1 MDRVHKMIQEVHQE
15 GASQPPKR
23 PRLTRLTTAAMKGD
37 LRVEVKESDTFRVG
51 EVVVL
56 GEREAKMVIG
66 KGSLIFRFP
75 IEGSYPEGTVIR
87 PLADDEF
94 LQAEGDRLCV
104 YRRGSDD
111 DVHYVCRV
119 DLIERALPERA
130 SEGDEAQD
138 HAYGDLEL
146 DARIQ
151 RIMEAREASQSQGGA
166 VSGVM
171 PPPARQA
178 PRGRVPF
185 GDLPPELPA
194 FGQGLR
200 GSASRGEDQRND
212 AGRAS

>member
-1 MDRVHKMIQEVHQE
+1 M
-15 GASQPPKR
+15 
-23 PRLTRLTTAAMKGD
+23 
-37 LRVEVKESDTFRVG
+37 
-51 EVVVL
+51 VVL
-56 GEREAKMVIG
+56 GEQEAKMVIG

-75 IEGSYPEGTVIR
+75 IEGNYPEGTVIR

-130 SEGDEAQD
+130 SEGDEAQE
-138 HAYGDLEL
+138 HAYGDHLEL

-151 RIMEAREASQSQGGA
+151 RIIEAREAPQSQGGA
-166 VSGVM
+166 ISGVM
-171 PPPARQA
+171 PPPVRQA

-185 GDLPPELPA
+185 IEMPPESTRA
-194 FGQGLR
+194 FGQSDPEEVLR
-200 GSASRGEDQRND
+200 RGEDQEI
-212 AGRAS
+212 